1 MSKIKV
7 DLLIRDELLYEMKV
21 RNLNY
26 DDKSIVADLR
36 KSLRKGLLDKIEP
49 NYKNLVNKITLPSE
63 IESLNSKIE
72 FCLENVSTLTKD
84 SRPIDVARLGTK
96 IEHCKNRLNNLL
108 KFKMT
113 DEEKSECE
121 KLIKSIKLVTD
132 SLDTLSYDTEIV
144 EQSVRK
150 LSESNIEQEMFENVF
165 DQTPAKMATDSV
177 NLNQTIDPVVL
188 SQTLSTGQ
196 VGQPFDLNL
205 YQKLPN
211 PIVQYLDRV
220 TISNGLGINDLLEF
234 LRMIFKVKRETSLI
248 DYQIIELFIPKTLS
262 PLQNIL
268 LSCKNS
274 TIEYLQTEILKA
286 FVPFNLR
293 ENLVRDL
300 VNRPQNVGEPLSM
313 YIESIKEYST
323 ILNCKYSE
331 SDLVQMLKI
340 GINPTERANLVFAS
354 KIETFHDLEQAC
366 VHSQNV
372 AYSNYL
378 RSRLPP
384 MFVNNNQKPNE
395 KKCFNC
401 GRSGHLAKNCYRKQ
415 NPKNL

>member
-26 DDKSIVADLR
+26 DEKSIVADLR
-36 KSLRKGLLDKIEP
+36 KSLRKGISEKVEP
-49 NYKNLVNKITLPSE
+49 NYKNLVNKISLPSE
-63 IESLNSKIE
+63 LESLNSKID
-72 FCLENVSTLTKD
+72 FCLENVSCLTKD
-84 SRPIDVARLGTK
+84 SRPIDVVRIGTK

-108 KFKMT
+108 KFKMS

-121 KLIKSIKLVTD
+121 KLIKSVKLVTD
-132 SLDTLSYDTEIV
+132 SLENLSYDTEIL

-150 LSESNIEQEMFENVF
+150 LSESNVEQEMFENVF
-165 DQTPAKMATDSV
+165 DETPATVDKDIAD
-177 NLNQTIDPVVL
+177 LNKSIKPLVL
-188 SQTLSTGQ
+188 SQSSSTSQ
-196 VGQPFDLNL
+196 IGQPFDLNL

-211 PIVQYLDRV
+211 PIVQYLDKV
-220 TISNGLGINDLLEF
+220 TISNGLGINDLLQF
-234 LRMIFKVKRETSLI
+234 LSMLFKVKRETSLT
-248 DYQIIELFIPKTLS
+248 DSQIIELFIPKTLS

-268 LSCKNS
+268 LTCKSS

-286 FVPFNLR
+286 FIPFNLR

-300 VNRPQNVGEPLSM
+300 VNRPQNIGEPLSM
-313 YIESIKEYST
+313 YIENIKEYST

-331 SDLVQMLKI
+331 SDLVQMLKV
-340 GINPTERANLVFAS
+340 GINPVERANLVFAS

-378 RSRLPP
+378 RSRQPP
-384 MFVNNNQKPNE
+384 MYNLSNNQKPNE
-395 KKCFNC
+395 KKCYNC
-401 GRSGHLAKNCYRKQ
+401 NRVGHVSRDCYRKQ
-415 NPKNL
+415 NPKN